1 MAEIKLSNGEVAHVD
16 DEDLPLV
23 KDYHWRIYNYGN
35 KKHIV
40 ADVQLA
46 GSMTT
51 IRLPRVILGATKGKK
66 CIYRDGNI
74 LNNRRENLKL
84 MSPRVIPKGYT
95 RYLMRR
101 EAIEEERHTQL

>member
-1 MAEIKLSNGEVAHVD
+1 MAEIKLSNGMIAHVD
-16 DEDLPLV
+16 DEDLPKV
-23 KDYHWRIYNYGN
+23 KGYRWRLY
-35 KKHIV
+35 KHGSQRHIIT
-40 ADVQLA
+40 DVQLA
-46 GSMTT
+46 GSKTS
-51 IRLPRVILGATKGKK
+51 IRLARVILGASKGKK
-66 CIYRDGNI
+66 CVHRDGNF